1 MEDLNQIIRNLE
13 SSLKLSWEIKK
24 NMKGVWNPN
33 LTEIENS
40 LLQEGFNI
48 VKILGAGGGGYLLAK
63 YSGLDIDKSTSNLVT
78 KNIFI
83 NKVFIDYE
91 GCKSWNI

>member
-24 NMKGVWNPN
+24 NMKGVWNHN

-40 LLQEGFNI
+40 LLREGFNV
-48 VKILGAGGGGYLLAK
+48 VKILGAGGGGYILIK
-63 YSGLDIDKSTSNLVT
+63 YQGENLERDKKKL
-78 KNIFI
+78 KNCSFDLIPVNI
-83 NKVFIDYE
+83 HAE
-91 GCKSWNI
+91 GCESWVI